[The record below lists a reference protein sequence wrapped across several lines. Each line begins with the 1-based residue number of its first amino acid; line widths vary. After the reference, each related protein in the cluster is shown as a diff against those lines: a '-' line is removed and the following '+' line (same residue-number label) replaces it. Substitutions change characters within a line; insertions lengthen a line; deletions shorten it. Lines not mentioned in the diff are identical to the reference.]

1 MQEYAT
7 ITVEK
12 IGHVG
17 RVRLNRPDKM
27 NSFDT
32 TMRQE
37 FVEAAREVNADPE
50 IFVVLLGSHGRA
62 FSAGADLSEE
72 NAFVNGE
79 AVEDFLNLEYKPGIL
94 SIRQSRKPWIA
105 VINGPCAGIGYSYA
119 MACDLAVMADDAFLY
134 QPFAAIGLV
143 PDGGATWLLPQ
154 LVGARRAYELM
165 MLGEKLVAEK
175 ALEWGMVNR
184 VYPADSLQDDALAFA
199 TDFASRS
206 PLAMRYTKEGLNFAA
221 NHSLEESIS
230 KEAALQKIC
239 IDSEDARNAVAAF
252 MNKQQPEW
260 KGR

>member
-1 MQEYAT
+1 
-7 ITVEK
+7 
-12 IGHVG
+12 
-17 RVRLNRPDKM
+17 
-27 NSFDT
+27 
-32 TMRQE
+32 
-37 FVEAAREVNADPE
+37 
-50 IFVVLLGSHGRA
+50 
-62 FSAGADLSEE
+62 
-72 NAFVNGE
+72 
-79 AVEDFLNLEYKPGIL
+79 
-94 SIRQSRKPWIA
+94 
-105 VINGPCAGIGYSYA
+105 
-119 MACDLAVMADDAFLY
+119 
-134 QPFAAIGLV
+134 
-143 PDGGATWLLPQ
+143 LPQ

-184 VYPADSLQDDALAFA
+184 VYRAASLQEDALAFA

-206 PLAMRYTKEGLNFAA
+206 PLAMRYTKEGLNYAA